1 MTLVLSAPPASV
13 ELHGHGLVGR
23 AFAQRCT
30 GANIPL
36 RAIHTSQGLL
46 HGTGGPCAVLV
57 DATPPQYAGPQA
69 EAWIAFLERRLRA
82 GTHVVT
88 CNKAPLAL
96 AWDRLHKAALAGR
109 ATLACSA
116 TVGGGTPV
124 LAWVR
129 RLRRSH
135 GLVRLE
141 ATLSGTLSFVL
152 PRIQQGASVDDAVRE
167 AQARG
172 LAEPDP
178 RLDLDGTDARAKAVL
193 LHNAAFAS
201 ALTLRDAGPA
211 LRLDA
216 ETVRALARP
225 GQDVAALA
233 SVAKGA
239 VSLSLASVPTRSHA
253 PGTVLVRGVLSDGNT
268 VELAGPGAGAMATA
282 GALLADLEEVL
293 AGRTPHGVWP

>member
-1 MTLVLSAPPASV
+1 MTLLQAAAPGTV
-13 ELHGHGLVGR
+13 ELHGHGLVGQ
-23 AFAQRCT
+23 ALAQRCI
-30 GANIPL
+30 GAGIPL
-36 RAIHTSQGLL
+36 RAVHTSRGLL
-46 HGTGGPCAVLV
+46 QGRAGPCAVLV
-57 DATPPQYAGPQA
+57 DATPPRYEGTQA
-69 EAWIAFLERRLRA
+69 EEWIALLEQRLAA

-96 AWDRLHKAALAGR
+96 AWSRLRAAAVAGN

-152 PRIQQGASVDDAVRE
+152 PRVQQGASVEDAVRE

-178 RLDLDGTDARAKAVL
+178 RLDLDGTDARAKGVL
-193 LHNAAFAS
+193 LHNAAFGG

-211 LRLDA
+211 LRLDEA
-216 ETVRALARP
+216 SVRAAAGAGEEAAAIVR
-225 GQDVAALA
+225 VANG
-233 SVAKGA
+233 SVRLG
-239 VSLSLASVPTRSHA
+239 LEGVPSRGHS
-253 PGTVLVRGVLSDGNT
+253 PGTVFVRGVLADGNA
-268 VELAGPGAGAMATA
+268 VELAGPGAGALATA
-282 GALLADLEEVL
+282 GALLADLDEVL
-293 AGRTPHGVWP
+293 AGRTPPGVWP

>member
-1 MTLVLSAPPASV
+1 MTLLQKAAPGSV

-23 AFAQRCT
+23 AFAQRCA
-30 GANIPL
+30 GENAPL
-36 RAIHTSQGLL
+36 RSIHTSQGLL
-46 HGTGGPCAVLV
+46 HGRAGPCGILV
-57 DATPPQYAGPQA
+57 DATPPRYDGPQA
-69 EAWIAFLERRLRA
+69 QAWIAYLEERLAA

-96 AWDRLHKAALAGR
+96 AWGRLHAAAIAGD
-109 ATLACSA
+109 ATLAASA

-141 ATLSGTLSFVL
+141 ASLSGTLSYVL
-152 PRIQQGASVDDAVRE
+152 PRIQHGASVEDAVRE
-167 AQARG
+167 AQACG
-172 LAEPDP
+172 FAEPDP

-193 LHNAAFAS
+193 LHNAASPGPLA
-201 ALTLRDAGPA
+201 LRDAGPA
-211 LRLDA
+211 LRVDA
-216 ETVRALARP
+216 DTVRDLARP
-225 GQDVAALA
+225 NEEVAA
-233 SVAKGA
+233 VVRIAKGS
-239 VSLSLASVPTRSHA
+239 VRLGLESLPSRGHA
-253 PGTVLVRGVLSDGNT
+253 PGTIFVRGVLADGHY

-293 AGRTPHGVWP
+293 AGRTPAGVWP